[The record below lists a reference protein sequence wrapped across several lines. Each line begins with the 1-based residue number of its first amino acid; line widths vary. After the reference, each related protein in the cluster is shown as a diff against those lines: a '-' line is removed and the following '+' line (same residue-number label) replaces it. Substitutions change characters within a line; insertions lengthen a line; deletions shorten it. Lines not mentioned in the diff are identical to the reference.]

1 MTGSYVIL
9 TVMSTREL
17 LIEEIN
23 HAPEDLLKLLLQ
35 VLQVELKKR
44 GFAQPARPATT
55 GPYAAYWNQFIGRF
69 ADEEWER
76 PPQDVLEQREE
87 W

>member
-1 MTGSYVIL
+1 
-9 TVMSTREL
+9 MSTREL

-23 HAPEDLLKLLLQ
+23 QAPEDILQLLLQ
-35 VLQVELKKR
+35 VLQSELKKR
-44 GFAQPARPATT
+44 GFTQPIQSATT

-76 PPQDVLEQREE
+76 PPQDLLEQREE